1 VNFSGFAYRAHD
13 PKWAFDPLS
22 GEGASIHGGRFNPKG
37 AQALYLATTM
47 EGAVLEA
54 SHGFAYRFEPLTIC
68 TYEIE
73 AIDLADATDGNFLA
87 EVGVAPD
94 DLDSPWFLE
103 LSNGERPRSWKIHD
117 RLADNWAGVYVPS
130 FARNARTEFRN
141 IVLWRWNTG
150 PADRIT
156 IFDPN
161 SRLPKNQQSWQ

>member
-1 VNFSGFAYRAHD
+1 MIFSGFAYRAHD

-22 GEGASIHGGRFNPKG
+22 GEGAGIHGGRFNPRG
-37 AQALYLATTM
+37 TSALYLATSL
-47 EGAVLEA
+47 ECAILEA

-68 TYEIE
+68 SYEID
-73 AIDLADATDGNFLA
+73 AIALADLTDSDLLA
-87 EVGVAPD
+87 GAGITPD
-94 DLDSPWFLE
+94 DLISPWMLE
-103 LSNGERPRSWKIHD
+103 ASEGKRPRSWQVHEK
-117 RLADNWAGVYVPS
+117 LAKTWAGAYVPS
-130 FARNARTEFRN
+130 FARNARPEFRN